1 MPGSDSPIE
10 EKKVSEEEAQAARNR
25 KFGTNLVTV
34 TFLDDSAV
42 VGSKGAKYESPIEGE
57 TRKRATWLARDL
69 ISVHL
74 PSGGNKAF
82 EAMPPIL
89 QGAKERISVLKA
101 EGKTLK
107 MQGDFNINFIET
119 KENEQKLKVPFFGLD
134 KLVEIYAKA
143 GLKVKSITAPTY
155 VTGKERGLIHIN
167 PQWTKVNH
175 RDIAIKDVCFEL
187 EEDST
192 LINLTADQ
200 MKDYVAS
207 ATKQIKDE
215 FKDLEELLFPQDIPT
230 DHALVGTH
238 DEDGY
243 DLTCNILESRI
254 KKNDLYDIKN
264 EDRVSAASNA
274 LGNFQIKLLAK
285 ELFSTDELA
294 ELFTGDGLKNK
305 FDAIDFNTKG
315 PAIKDDEAVKVS
327 GVELRK
333 KLEEAI
339 KAKWNILG
347 LYTKKGPNKPTAEQ
361 VNQVKAF
368 AEAYYRDVYK
378 SSEFEAYNLLLLPE
392 RQYNKD
398 KIEEVI
404 QANVTGGLLVA
415 EADAKWAKEEEE
427 KLHTEIAQAKTE
439 KEKASKDKDLEAV
452 RAAGKGT
459 REAYIVDYI
468 DNPGKL
474 INFMM
479 SGKGIDPSCKK
490 TTSAD
495 DFTLSLSYQANG
507 GFPEQPY
514 MTSEAIDIAQARHF
528 FNMAKEKVVR
538 EPIKSVHLVE
548 CVEKKHSPMFFN
560 LIKLIV
566 EVSRVNPKS
575 LSDVDFETILGL
587 HFNKEKFQL
596 GAQKTDALNAIA
608 YNTRLG
614 MTLKN
619 ESEEAINGQVQK
631 EVDAYQQAEIAAI
644 VTKALEKQGEKHEA
658 RLTQALDEQGKQHVA
673 AVVSALDKERQKHE
687 AELASALEEQRQ
699 EHEAELAKVKAE
711 VEAEIR
717 RKCEILVGAFR
728 KSAPAEVEASEVS
741 LHFSPSAQQLGKP
754 AQQPKVV
761 PATVEVETSEQKKT
775 PGDS

>member
-1 MPGSDSPIE
+1 MPAIY
-10 EKKVSEEEAQAARNR
+10 EKKVSEEELQAASRKR
-25 KFGTNLVTV
+25 KFGTNLVGIK
-34 TFLDDSAV
+34 FLDDSAV
-42 VGSKGAKYESPIEGE
+42 IGSKGAKYESPIEGE
-57 TRKRATWLARDL
+57 TRKRATWLAKDL

-89 QGAKERISVLKA
+89 EGAKERISALKA

-119 KENEQKLKVPFFGLD
+119 KENEKKEKVPFLGLD

-143 GLKVKSITAPTY
+143 GLRVKSITAPTY

-167 PQWTKVNH
+167 PQWTKVNS
-175 RDIAIKDVCFEL
+175 RDVAIKDVCFEL

-192 LINLTADQ
+192 LINFTADQ

-207 ATKQIKDE
+207 ATKQIKEE
-215 FKDLEELLFPQDIPT
+215 FKALENKKVLLFPQDIAT
-230 DHALVGTH
+230 DHALVGTD

-264 EDRVSAASNA
+264 EDLVSAASNA
-274 LGNFQIKLLAK
+274 LGNFQVKLLAK
-285 ELFSTDELA
+285 MLFSEEELDN
-294 ELFTGDGLKNK
+294 LFADFGLKNK
-305 FDAIDFNTKG
+305 FDAIDFNAKG
-315 PAIKDDEAVKVS
+315 PAIKGDEAIEVS

-339 KAKWNILG
+339 KKKWVDLK
-347 LYTKKGPNKPTAEQ
+347 LYTKKGANAHTSEQ
-361 VNQVKAF
+361 VTQVKEF
-368 AEAYYRDVYK
+368 AQAYYRDVYA
-378 SSEFEAYNLLLLPE
+378 SAEFAAYNAFLLPE
-392 RQYNKD
+392 RKYNED

-404 QANVTGGLLVA
+404 QANVTGGHLVA

-427 KLHTEIAQAKTE
+427 KLRTEIAEAKNTKDKAG
-439 KEKASKDKDLEAV
+439 KEKDLEAV
-452 RAAGKGT
+452 RAAGKGN

-474 INFMM
+474 INYMM

-528 FNMAKEKVVR
+528 FNMAKEKVGR

-619 ESEEAINGQVQK
+619 ESEEAINAQVEK
-631 EVDAYQQAEIAAI
+631 EVDAYQKAQIAAI
-644 VTKALEKQGEKHEA
+644 VAKALE
-658 RLTQALDEQGKQHVA
+658 EQGKQHEA
-673 AVVSALDKERQKHE
+673 AVASALEEQTQKHEAAVASALDEQRQKHE
-687 AELASALEEQRQ
+687 AELARALEEQRQ
-699 EHEAELAKVKAE
+699 KHVDELAKVNAK
-711 VEAEIR
+711 VEAEIL
-717 RKCEILVGAFR
+717 RKCELLVEAFS
-728 KSAPAEVEASEVS
+728 KSQAPASVEDPVS

-754 AQQPKVV
+754 AQQPEVA
-761 PATVEVETSEQKKT
+761 PATVGEKAPEQKKK
-775 PGDS
+775 PEEF